1 MVNIVITGAT
11 GYVGRNLVP
20 LLRESGNDVLLVG
33 RDTAKISALFPGCR
47 CCGYADMVREAR
59 GAAILLHLAALNNDA
74 QQPLESSLEVN
85 VKGALETAEL
95 AREAGIAIFVN
106 FSSTPAL
113 DVKNTSSRELDA
125 ENAAAELAEL
135 EGLRIV
141 SIHLPFVYD
150 PQFTDRMAFL
160 SKLPSP
166 LARLVFLAVASFK
179 PTVSVNRIAGFVQ
192 TLATE
197 EHSAELPTPIIIS
210 DGQAG
215 NPVYGFLTRAVD
227 LAFAF
232 AVAVFFWW
240 LLLLIWAVVR
250 LESKGPGI
258 FAQERVG
265 RNGHPFT
272 CYKFRTMKAGTAHL
286 GTHEVSASS
295 VTRLG
300 QILRKL
306 KLDELPQII
315 NIFRNEISLIGPR
328 PCLPVQTQLVEARRR
343 LGVLTL
349 KPGISGLAQVN
360 GIDMS
365 DPEKLAQWDAR
376 YKALQSLLLD
386 LKIIIATALGSGNGD
401 RVAK

>member
-47 CCGYADMVREAR
+47 CCGYADMVQEAR
-59 GAAILLHLAALNNDA
+59 GSAILLHLAVLNNDA
-74 QQPLESSLEVN
+74 QQPLESFLEVN

-95 AREAGIAIFVN
+95 AREAGIATFLN
-106 FSSTPAL
+106 FSSTHAL
-113 DVKNTSSRELDA
+113 DAKNTSFYAISKRQ
-125 ENAAAELAEL
+125 AATELAKL
-135 EGLRIV
+135 EGIEV
-141 SIHLPFVYD
+141 VNIHLPYVYN
-150 PQFTDRMAFL
+150 PRFADRLTFL
-160 SKLPSP
+160 KKLPSP
-166 LARLVFLAVASFK
+166 LARLVFHAVASLK
-179 PTVSVNRIAGFVQ
+179 PTVSVNRIAGFVE
-192 TLATE
+192 TLATQGLP
-197 EHSAELPTPIIIS
+197 ANLPTPIIIS
-210 DGQAG
+210 DGQAK
-215 NPVYGFLTRAVD
+215 NPVYAFFMRALD
-227 LAFAF
+227 LVFAL

-240 LLLLIWAVVR
+240 LLLLIWALVR

-265 RNGHPFT
+265 QNGRSFT
-272 CYKFRTMKAGTAHL
+272 CYKFRTMKTGTAHL

-300 QILRKL
+300 QILRRL
-306 KLDELPQII
+306 KLDELPQIL
-315 NIFRNEISLIGPR
+315 NILRNEISLIGPR